1 MSVQHLVLAVAR
13 ADAWSR
19 TSEQWM
25 RVLVHPVLSAAVPS
39 SGIAGSRAEQSFWAG
54 FSDLLL
60 FFLFLSLLIITEGC
74 VLS

>member
-13 ADAWSR
+13 ADAWGR

-25 RVLVHPVLSAAVPS
+25 RVVVLSAAAPG

-60 FFLFLSLLIITEGC
+60 FFFVSFI
-74 VLS
+74 VHYH